1 MGSFCPFLFCLPF
14 FFFNFD
20 TALCSPGW
28 PETCYAVKNDLEC
41 LVLLPPESWDHR
53 HVLATTSGL
62 YGLGTEARVLCVRQT
77 LYQPSHIPNLSLLRV
92 SVTHILTAHV
102 AIKEVLSLHR
112 YHHVC
117 ILECPPA

>member
-1 MGSFCPFLFCLPF
+1 MY
-14 FFFNFD
+14 
-20 TALCSPGW
+20 SPGW
-28 PETCYAVKNDLEC
+28 PETCYAIKNDLEC

-92 SVTHILTAHV
+92 SVTHILMAHV
-102 AIKEVLSLHR
+102 AIKEGSSKFFTAATMYAFWNVLQLD
-112 YHHVC
+112 V
-117 ILECPPA
+117 